1 MNRDILA
8 ETRLAIWRSTRLC
21 HAGIPESTLS
31 SIFKGFGEHYHWT
44 CSREI
49 FKSSKDLLW
58 MQKIETGN
66 LTEKE
71 KGYLVGLFLG
81 DGYAIYSKK
90 DRHYNTE
97 FYLNSIKDL
106 DIQEFLISILTKMN
120 LFTQISKDPRYNV
133 NRIRVSSR
141 MFFEFLQKEVN
152 VLETEGN
159 SADKDFLLGVISG
172 FIDAEGCVYYGTI
185 CLTQKDEGFMRQ
197 AESICKLFGV
207 KCSLRQRDNT
217 NGRKIWR
224 MYISTTFK
232 YLPHASKKM
241 GRVYRFP
248 SIASRNAY
256 KGREVWSSRWAH
268 NP

>member
-1 MNRDILA
+1 
-8 ETRLAIWRSTRLC
+8 
-21 HAGIPESTLS
+21 
-31 SIFKGFGEHYHWT
+31 
-44 CSREI
+44 
-49 FKSSKDLLW
+49 
-58 MQKIETGN
+58 MQRIEVGN
-66 LTEKE
+66 LSEKE
-71 KGYLVGLFLG
+71 SGYLVGLFLG
-81 DGYAIYSKK
+81 DGYALHSKK

-97 FYLNSIKDL
+97 FYLNSIKDG
-106 DIQEFLISILTKMN
+106 DIQEFLITILEKIN
-120 LFTQISKDPRYNV
+120 LFAQISKDPRYNV

-141 MFFEFLQKEVN
+141 MFFEFLQKEIAEFEIKGATSN
-152 VLETEGN
+152 KE
-159 SADKDFLLGVISG
+159 FLLGVISG

-185 CLTQKDEGFMRQ
+185 CLTQKDEWFMRQ

-207 KCSLRQRDNT
+207 KCSLRQKDNT

-232 YLPHASKKM
+232 YLPHVSKKM
-241 GRVYRFP
+241 GRVYILP

>member
-1 MNRDILA
+1 
-8 ETRLAIWRSTRLC
+8 
-21 HAGIPESTLS
+21 
-31 SIFKGFGEHYHWT
+31 
-44 CSREI
+44 
-49 FKSSKDLLW
+49 
-58 MQKIETGN
+58 MQKLLADNISS
-66 LTEKE
+66 KE

-81 DGYAIYSKK
+81 DGYAAYGKK

-97 FYLNSIKDL
+97 FYLNSIRDK

-133 NRIRVSSR
+133 NRIRISSR

-152 VLETEGN
+152 AFETKGY

-172 FIDAEGCVYYGTI
+172 LIDSDGCVYYGTI
-185 CLTQKDEGFMRQ
+185 LIAQKNEGLIRQ

-207 KCSLRQRDNT
+207 NCSLRQKDNT

-232 YLPHASKKM
+232 YLPYVSKKM
-241 GRVYRFP
+241 GRVYSLP